1 MNRIK
6 KIAGSALAALTLAAC
21 GSPEADRPEAAAP
34 ASEQAERQVNAGELR
49 ARLDDPSRSAEDKAR
64 DAGRKPAEV
73 LTFLGIGDGMA
84 VIDVIAAGGWYT
96 EVLARA
102 VGPDGRV
109 VAQNPP
115 RVLQYRDGANE
126 KAISARLADNRL
138 PNVTRLDKELGEL
151 GPEDGQFD
159 AALTAL
165 NFHDIY
171 NNYGQEHAVAALRAV
186 SSVLKPGG
194 VFGIIDH
201 VGVADADNASLHR
214 IEKSRTIEAANA
226 AGFIVEDESEL
237 LANET
242 DDHSQ
247 MVFAEG
253 IRGNTDRFLLKLRKP
268 GA

>member
-1 MNRIK
+1 MNENRK
-6 KIAGSALAALTLAAC
+6 FAGLALAAISIAAC
-21 GSPEADRPEAAAP
+21 GRPEPEPPQSAAP
-34 ASEQAERQVNAGELR
+34 STEPATRQVSAGELR
-49 ARLDDPSRSAEDKAR
+49 ARLDDPSRPAEDKAR
-64 DAGRKPAEV
+64 DAGRRPAEV
-73 LTFLGIGDGMA
+73 LTFLGIADGMA

-102 VGPDGRV
+102 VGPAGRV

-115 RVLQYRDGANE
+115 RVLEFRDGANE

-138 PNVTRLDKELGEL
+138 PNVTRLNKDLSEL
-151 GPEDGQFD
+151 GPDDGQFD

-171 NNYGQEHAVAALRAV
+171 RNGGSEAAVGALQAV

-214 IEKSRTIEAANA
+214 IEKSLAIEAATA
-226 AGFIVEDESEL
+226 AGFIVEDESDL
-237 LANET
+237 LANDT

-247 MVFAEG
+247 MVFADG
-253 IRGNTDRFLLKLRKP
+253 VRGNTDRFLLKLRKP
-268 GA
+268 AS